1 MGGIRIQGCGGIVIL
16 HLAVFLLAQASNGVQ
31 SSGVVL
37 STPAPAATVDPAY
50 AVHPS
55 AAALAQGEQL
65 FQIHCSSCHG
75 MHLQGTAQAPPLIG
89 VDAANVDFQLRTGR
103 MPAEEPFVQHYDH
116 TPMFTEDQNL
126 SIVAYVLSKS
136 GGNKMLPAVQGRG
149 NVESGRRVY
158 AENCEQCHASTAHG
172 NSVGYRDVA
181 PELMDASPLQIAE
194 AVRVGPNVMP
204 KFGPSV
210 IDDAALADVI
220 AYVEYLQ
227 HAKYNPGGL
236 QLANL
241 GPVAEGFI
249 AWVVGL
255 GLLVLLVRRIGTV
268 E

>member
-55 AAALAQGEQL
+55 AAALAQGEQP

-126 SIVAYVLSKS
+126 SIVAYVLAV
-136 GGNKMLPAVQGRG
+136 GGRKMLPAVQGRG
-149 NVESGRRVY
+149 NVESGRR
-158 AENCEQCHASTAHG
+158 CTPRTASMPRLDGAG

-194 AVRVGPNVMP
+194 AVRVGP
-204 KFGPSV
+204 
-210 IDDAALADVI
+210 
-220 AYVEYLQ
+220 
-227 HAKYNPGGL
+227 
-236 QLANL
+236 
-241 GPVAEGFI
+241 
-249 AWVVGL
+249 
-255 GLLVLLVRRIGTV
+255 T
-268 E
+268 